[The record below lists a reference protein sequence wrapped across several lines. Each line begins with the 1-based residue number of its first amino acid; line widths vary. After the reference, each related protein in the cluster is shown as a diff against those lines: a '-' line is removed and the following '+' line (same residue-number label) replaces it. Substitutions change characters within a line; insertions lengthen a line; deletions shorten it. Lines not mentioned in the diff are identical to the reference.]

1 MKKKIISNARCLNN
15 LPFAYI
21 CTYSFKH
28 FTVSTV
34 ICVILKLISALMLK
48 AESGNN
54 QNLSDIKEPQG

>member
-54 QNLSDIKEPQG
+54 QNLSDINEPQG